1 MPRKRHD
8 SCADGHDGLLYWPV
22 SEEPKLPHFKL
33 EPTKHFFVE
42 KYFISS
48 DIMMILDLLKSTA
61 FKLVFFSHFNAYTH
75 RKICI
80 PIILCSALA
89 ITIAPHKWTFV
100 SSKKILYFTLW
111 FFSV

>member
-42 KYFISS
+42 KIFYF
-48 DIMMILDLLKSTA
+48 
-61 FKLVFFSHFNAYTH
+61 F
-75 RKICI
+75 
-80 PIILCSALA
+80 
-89 ITIAPHKWTFV
+89 
-100 SSKKILYFTLW
+100 
-111 FFSV
+111 